1 MDLKLRREAPVFK
14 RCCFCIPLRRGL
26 IGWGYAK
33 LLLNI
38 LTICYIIF
46 IMLLV
51 FFFLPIKYISIYIAV
66 VVSIMIDVAFTG
78 LLIIACHKK
87 NFKLL
92 RISYIYS
99 IVWLTLYMMFGAY
112 GLTSGAIRMVSMWNY
127 YKSHKFLIIDLVATS
142 AFVFASM
149 FLQVYVILLT
159 RSEAIKLH
167 NQSLEMQFVNNA
179 AEAEARCVPAEQRKT
194 EPYTDEKYSAPYTEN
209 GHDSSEHGVY

>member
-78 LLIIACHKK
+78 LLIIACHK
-87 NFKLL
+87 
-92 RISYIYS
+92 
-99 IVWLTLYMMFGAY
+99 
-112 GLTSGAIRMVSMWNY
+112 
-127 YKSHKFLIIDLVATS
+127 
-142 AFVFASM
+142 
-149 FLQVYVILLT
+149 VYVILLT